1 MLKTKEG
8 TSSERW
14 SPPCYLHVS
23 KKLLQLPAPFVQ
35 LGSTCLRSV
44 AGRRSDLSLPL
55 LLCCVHVKVD
65 PRKCQIPPV
74 FSPYCARGWC
84 RQQIKITRFCFRSCL
99 YFISLVSEHLINK
112 GKWTITSSKQSCSE
126 IPQTIQS
133 QGKQF
138 IASDA
143 SVLGILAILGNTSL
157 CTQIS
162 LIACIF
168 IVLCSLVSRQ
178 NQSRLFHYWDGNF
191 A

>member
-1 MLKTKEG
+1 M
-8 TSSERW
+8 S
-14 SPPCYLHVS
+14 
-23 KKLLQLPAPFVQ
+23 VQ
-35 LGSTCLRSV
+35 RGGEEKR
-44 AGRRSDLSLPL
+44 PL
-55 LLCCVHVKVD
+55 LTSPSLLCPREGGPTKVPDSSCVFPLLCK
-65 PRKCQIPPV
+65 RMMQA
-74 FSPYCARGWC
+74 AR
-84 RQQIKITRFCFRSCL
+84 QLIAQIKITRFCFRSCL
-99 YFISLVSEHLINK
+99 YFISFVSEHLINK

-178 NQSRLFHYWDGNF
+178 NQSRLFHYCDGNL